1 LRILITGSEGFVGT
15 ALKAELRKRG
25 HEVWGCDLMHSADPQ
40 VIRADVAEA
49 RQLQP
54 VFVKSHPHVTY
65 HLAAEFGR
73 ANGETFY
80 EQLWK
85 SNAIGTHNV
94 IHECD
99 TYNSILAF
107 ASSSEAY
114 GDIETNGG
122 LLKEEVLETCAPN
135 FHNEYALSKW
145 TNERQIYMAA
155 RNRKLRAVV
164 FRFFNAYGP
173 GEHYSPYRSVVC
185 LFIYRML
192 KGLPITVHKD
202 SFRTHLWI
210 GDLVNTL
217 ANLASPR
224 VQTSAHKWHEPSRTA
239 VFNIGSEE
247 YESVEALYEKL
258 KALIPDSK
266 SEVTFLDAERANV
279 RSKRPDVTR
288 AVTHLYHHNG
298 VQLYEGLKRTIEWM
312 QETYPK

>member
-1 LRILITGSEGFVGT
+1 MRILITGSEGFVGS

-25 HEVWGCDLMHSADPQ
+25 HEVWGCDLMHSADSQ

-54 VFVKSHPHVTY
+54 VFVKAHPHITY

-73 ANGETFY
+73 MNGHDYY
-80 EQLWK
+80 EQMWRT
-85 SNAIGTHNV
+85 NTIGTRNV
-94 IHECD
+94 INECD
-99 TYNSILAF
+99 TYNSIMAF
-107 ASSSEAY
+107 SSSSEAY
-114 GDIETNGG
+114 GDISSEDA
-122 LLKEEVLETCAPN
+122 LKEEILETCAPN

-145 TNERQIYMAA
+145 TNERQIFMAA

-173 GEHYSPYRSVVC
+173 GEYYSPYRSVVC

-192 KGLPITVHKD
+192 KGLPIAVHKD

-210 GDLVNTL
+210 GDLVETL
-217 ANLASPR
+217 ANLASPK
-224 VQTSAHKWHEPSRTA
+224 VQSSAHKWYEPSRTA

-247 YESVEALYEKL
+247 YESVEALHEKL
-258 KALIPDSK
+258 KFLVPDSK
-266 SEVTFLDAERANV
+266 SEVTILEAERANV
-279 RSKRPDVTR
+279 RSKKPDVSR

-298 VQLYEGLKRTIEWM
+298 VQLYEGLKRTIQWM
-312 QETYPK
+312 RETYPE